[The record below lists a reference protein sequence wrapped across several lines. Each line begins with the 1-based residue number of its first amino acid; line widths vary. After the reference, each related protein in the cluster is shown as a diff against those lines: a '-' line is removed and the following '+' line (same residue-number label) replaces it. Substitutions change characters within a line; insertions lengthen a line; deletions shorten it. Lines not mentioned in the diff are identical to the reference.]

1 MEDFRSRAGCSHN
14 DMLWGEEKKDL
25 FGSATADR
33 ANQIGT
39 ENAAS
44 ATSITCEEVTQIEDL
59 ELEELRD
66 SNDGFATTRHKLQ
79 FSGAGWGFLMEQHYD
94 ELYEAFRSST
104 AKALGLSETDVFGIC
119 FSVGSL
125 VAHFSIRHPI
135 SMLGMD
141 INQALIKYDYA
152 VVWALYRRGG
162 EKYGTPQ
169 LINTGNPLA
178 SPAPTKKIKR
188 DNEDGQP
195 MENNA
200 KEDISQY
207 IATPST
213 AREIRQNKDNIVVG
227 GSPTHSSTHKMSFS
241 GASWGSI
248 LKEHMEEIQ
257 KAIEHDVS
265 DATGI
270 PGKFQTRLCFEEE
283 KLIVIFTATYENN
296 EGSPIINRQLS
307 EHEYQHI
314 RNIYKKKNDGATS
327 RFKNKEQE
335 NSELTQ
341 KKRFSGTQNAAHDL
355 PTLQWA
361 TQIPENPSTKNAVTI
376 ITPRRILLGGNRTVE
391 SAMPVET
398 MIVTENYHQDSVVT
412 HHRVQFDGDDWDA
425 VLERKRATLCEAFD
439 AEVCGAVG
447 IPRGSVVDVEFTLG
461 SLSVAFGVRHA
472 PSLSKRDVDKRL
484 DECNFAEVWRLYDR
498 RNDGQ
503 QTGDAVGDA
512 VPRTGASE
520 ELPVLRASEELP
532 VLRGYE
538 ELPRTSS
545 KTQSATKMSFVRGDY
560 SRSAVSVVKPR
571 LSMLGGHHEE
581 SAVPIENVMTSNYEE
596 ELVVTRH
603 RVQFDGD
610 DWDAVLERKRAALC
624 EAFDADVCG
633 AVDIP
638 RGSVVDLE
646 FKSGGLFAEFG
657 VRHAPSLRK
666 RDVDKRLARCEFR
679 RTWELY
685 EPRNLMMIK
694 DEPVGGGGVA
704 DGVVAPEDPVVTRHR
719 VQFDGDDWDV
729 VLERKRAALCEAFD
743 ADVCGAV
750 GIPRGSVVDVE
761 FTLGSLSV
769 AFGVRHAPS
778 LSKRDVDKRLD
789 ECNFAEVWR
798 LYDRRN
804 DGQQTGDAVGDAV
817 PRTGASEELP
827 VLRASEELPVL
838 RGYEELPRT
847 SSKTQSATKMSFV
860 RGDYSR
866 SAVSVVKPRLSMLGG
881 HHEESAVPIE
891 NVMTSNYEEELVV
904 TRHRVQFD
912 GDDWDAV
919 LERKRAALCEAFDAD
934 VCGAVDIP
942 RGSVVDLEFK
952 SGGLFAEFGVRH
964 APSLR
969 KRDVDKRLARCE
981 FRRTWELYEPR
992 NLMMIKDEP
1001 VGGGGV
1007 ADGVVAPEDP
1017 VVTRHRVQFDGDDWD
1032 AVLERKR
1039 AALCEAFDADV
1050 CGAVGIPRGSV
1061 VDVEFTLG
1069 SLSVA
1074 FGVRHAP
1081 SLSKRDVDKR
1091 LDECNFAEVWR
1102 LYDRRNDGQQTGD
1115 AVGDAVPRTGASE
1128 ELPVL
1133 RASEELP
1140 VLRGY
1145 EELPRTSSKT
1155 QSATKMSFVRGDYS
1169 RSVVS
1174 VVKPR
1179 LSMLGGHHEESAVP
1193 IENVMTSNY
1202 EEELVV
1208 TRHRVQFDGDDWD
1221 AVLERKRA
1229 ALCEAFDADVCG
1241 AVDIPRGSVVDLEFK
1256 SGGLFAEFGVRHAPS
1271 LRKRDVDKRL
1281 ARCEFRRTWELYEPR
1296 NLMMIKDEP
1305 VGGGGVA
1312 DGVVAPEDPVVTRH
1326 RVQFDGDDWDVVLER
1341 KRAALCEAFDAD
1353 VCGAVGIPRGSV
1365 VDVEFT
1371 LGSLSVAFGVRHAP
1385 SLSKRDVDKRL
1396 DECNFAEV
1404 WRLYD
1409 RRNDGQQTGDA
1420 VGDAVPRTGA
1430 SEELPVLRAS
1440 EELPVLR
1447 GYEELPRTS
1456 SKTQSAT
1463 KMSFVRGDYSRSVVS
1478 VVKPRLSMLGGHH
1491 EESAVPIEN
1500 VMTSNYE
1507 EELVVTRHRV
1517 QFDGDD
1523 WDAVLERKRAA
1534 LCEAFDAD
1542 VCGAVD
1548 IPRGSV
1554 VDLEFKSG
1562 GLFAEFGVR
1571 HAPSLRKRDVDKRLA
1586 RCEFRRTWELY
1597 EPRNL
1602 MMIKDEPVG
1611 GGGVADGVV
1620 APEDP
1625 VVTRHRVQFDGDD
1638 WDVVLERK
1646 RAALCEAFD
1655 ADVCGA
1661 VGIPRGSVVDVEFT
1675 LGSLSVAF
1683 GVRHAPSLS
1692 KRDVDKRLDECN
1704 FAEVWRLY
1712 DRRNDGQQTGDAVG
1726 DAVPR
1731 TGASEELPVLRASE
1745 ELPVLRGYEELPRT
1759 SSKTQSATK
1768 MSFVRGDYSRSVVS
1782 VVKPRLSMLGG
1793 HHEESAVPIENVMTS
1808 NYEEELV
1815 VTRHRV
1821 QFDGDDWDAV
1831 LERKRAA
1838 LCEAFD
1844 ADVCGAVDIPRGSV
1858 VDLEFKSGGLFAEF
1872 GVRHAPSLRKRD
1884 VDKRLARCEF
1894 RRTWELYEPRNLM
1907 MIKDEPVGGGGVADG
1922 VVAPEDPVVTRHRVQ
1937 FDGDD
1942 WDAVLERK
1950 RAALCEAFDADVCGA
1965 VDIPRGSVVDLEFKS
1980 GGLFAEFGV
1989 RHAPSLRKRDVD
2001 KRLARCEFRRTWE
2014 LYEPRNLMMIKDE
2027 PVGGGG
2033 VADGVVAPED
2043 PVVTR
2048 HRVQFDGDDWDA
2060 VLERKRAA
2068 LCEAFD
2074 ADVCGAVGIPR
2085 GSVVDV
2091 EFTLGSL
2098 SVAFGVRHAPSL
2110 SKRDVDKRLDECN
2123 FAEVWRLYDRRND
2136 GQQTGDAVGDAVPRT
2151 GASEELPVL
2160 RASEELPV
2168 LRGYEELPRT
2178 SSKTQSATKMS
2189 FVRGDY
2195 SRSAVSVVKPRLS
2208 MLGGHHE
2215 ESAVPIEN
2223 VMTSNYE
2230 EELVVT
2236 RHRVQ
2241 FDGDDWDAVLERK
2254 RAALCEAFDADV
2266 CGAVDIPRGSVVDLE
2281 FKSGGLFAEFG
2292 VRHAPSLRKRDVD
2305 KRLARCEFR
2314 RTWELYEP
2322 RNLMMIK
2329 DEPVG
2334 GGGVADGVVAPED
2347 PVVTRHRVQF
2357 DGDDWDVVLERKR
2370 AALCEAFDA
2379 DVCGAV
2385 GIPRGSVVDVEFTLG
2400 SLSVAFGVRH
2410 APSLSKRDVD
2420 KRLDECNF
2428 AEVWRLYDRRND
2440 GQQTGDAVGD
2450 AVPRTGASDSMLPVL
2465 HAAEYR
2471 DAISPRL
2478 QSCDAVLPVLSA
2490 AEYRDASLSRLQS
2503 CDAVLPVLSAAEYR
2517 DAISP
2522 RLQSCDAVLPVLYAA
2537 EYRDASLSRLQSCDA
2552 VLPVLSAAEYRDA
2565 SLSRLQSCDA
2575 VLPVLHAAEYR
2586 DASSPMLLSYASV
2599 LPALSAAEYRDAS
2612 LSRLQSCDAV
2622 LPVLSAAEYRDA
2634 SLSRLQSCDAVLP
2647 VLYAAEYRDASLSRL
2662 QSCDAVLPV
2671 LHSAEYRNED
2681 PVVTRHRVQFDGDD
2695 WDAVLERK
2703 RATLCE
2709 AFDADVCG
2717 AVGIPRGSV
2726 VDVEFTLGSLSVAFG
2741 VRHAPSLSKRDVD
2754 KRLDECNFAEV
2765 WRLYDRRNDGQQTG
2779 DAVGDAVP
2787 RTGASDSM
2795 LPVLHAAEY
2804 RDAISPRL
2812 QSCDAVLPVL
2822 SAAEGCSFVRKSP
2835 VGIQGVAVP
2844 LRIMEDVQ
2852 SAGLQSADVVDS
2864 LFRKKDGLVD
2874 REDENRHF
2882 SHSVEPSKLF
2892 AVYRIGFLGKG
2903 WRSVVDKHLSRLKD
2917 CFLYDLSDI
2926 SKFVP
2931 RSVEGV
2937 SCSSSGDVVVTVLLE
2952 HLSSLSQNEVLRMLD
2967 DAPFLSMWRLHDEC
2981 IAEGSVGR
2989 TTTFHRVG
2997 FVGADWS
3004 SKINGDLVGAAFVK
3018 DVVEVLHVRP
3028 EDVRIAGYYVSENLV
3043 IDFYVEHSDS
3053 ISEGQIDELLNA
3065 TMFENVWEVY
3075 RRERGPVMQEL
3086 QPLRVT
3092 PRQAKIR
3099 ANLSKIPK
3107 SVAARQHH
3115 GLYVNNLVGYPR
3127 PGLRYRQPR
3136 TDLKQCP
3143 SVPEEPLYVPHEKH
3157 LPTWDRGVELPN
3169 VALSSRA
3176 MPWPLRTD
3184 YSKAQQQ
3191 RRVNLNEVSE
3201 VLGLQRQ
3208 QGSQLQPESAD
3219 IPNACLGSSHQESGS
3234 TRRGESRDRLH
3245 QYRERIR
3252 RLRPK

>member
-307 EHEYQHI
+307 EHDYQHI

-520 ELPVLRASEELP
+520 ELPVLR
-532 VLRGYE
+532 GYE

-560 SRSAVSVVKPR
+560 SRSVVSVVKPR

-719 VQFDGDDWDV
+719 VQFDGDDWDA

-838 RGYEELPRT
+838 RASEELPVLRRYEEFPRT

-866 SAVSVVKPRLSMLGG
+866 SVVSVVKPRLSMLGG

-1430 SEELPVLRAS
+1430 SEELPVLRGY

-1447 GYEELPRTS
+1447 DTRS
-1456 SKTQSAT
+1456 STHLVENA
-1463 KMSFVRGDYSRSVVS
+1463 VRD
-1478 VVKPRLSMLGGHH
+1478 K
-1491 EESAVPIEN
+1491 N
-1500 VMTSNYE
+1500 VFCT
-1507 EELVVTRHRV
+1507 
-1517 QFDGDD
+1517 
-1523 WDAVLERKRAA
+1523 
-1534 LCEAFDAD
+1534 
-1542 VCGAVD
+1542 
-1548 IPRGSV
+1548 
-1554 VDLEFKSG
+1554 
-1562 GLFAEFGVR
+1562 
-1571 HAPSLRKRDVDKRLA
+1571 
-1586 RCEFRRTWELY
+1586 
-1597 EPRNL
+1597 
-1602 MMIKDEPVG
+1602 
-1611 GGGVADGVV
+1611 
-1620 APEDP
+1620 
-1625 VVTRHRVQFDGDD
+1625 
-1638 WDVVLERK
+1638 
-1646 RAALCEAFD
+1646 
-1655 ADVCGA
+1655 
-1661 VGIPRGSVVDVEFT
+1661 
-1675 LGSLSVAF
+1675 
-1683 GVRHAPSLS
+1683 
-1692 KRDVDKRLDECN
+1692 
-1704 FAEVWRLY
+1704 WRLFSVS
-1712 DRRNDGQQTGDAVG
+1712 RQCGEA
-1726 DAVPR
+1726 
-1731 TGASEELPVLRASE
+1731 ASE
-1745 ELPVLRGYEELPRT
+1745 
-1759 SSKTQSATK
+1759 
-1768 MSFVRGDYSRSVVS
+1768 
-1782 VVKPRLSMLGG
+1782 
-1793 HHEESAVPIENVMTS
+1793 
-1808 NYEEELV
+1808 
-1815 VTRHRV
+1815 
-1821 QFDGDDWDAV
+1821 
-1831 LERKRAA
+1831 
-1838 LCEAFD
+1838 
-1844 ADVCGAVDIPRGSV
+1844 
-1858 VDLEFKSGGLFAEF
+1858 
-1872 GVRHAPSLRKRD
+1872 HAG
-1884 VDKRLARCEF
+1884 
-1894 RRTWELYEPRNLM
+1894 W
-1907 MIKDEPVGGGGVADG
+1907 
-1922 VVAPEDPVVTRHRVQ
+1922 AP
-1937 FDGDD
+1937 
-1942 WDAVLERK
+1942 
-1950 RAALCEAFDADVCGA
+1950 
-1965 VDIPRGSVVDLEFKS
+1965 
-1980 GGLFAEFGV
+1980 
-1989 RHAPSLRKRDVD
+1989 
-2001 KRLARCEFRRTWE
+2001 
-2014 LYEPRNLMMIKDE
+2014 
-2027 PVGGGG
+2027 
-2033 VADGVVAPED
+2033 
-2043 PVVTR
+2043 
-2048 HRVQFDGDDWDA
+2048 
-2060 VLERKRAA
+2060 
-2068 LCEAFD
+2068 
-2074 ADVCGAVGIPR
+2074 
-2085 GSVVDV
+2085 
-2091 EFTLGSL
+2091 
-2098 SVAFGVRHAPSL
+2098 
-2110 SKRDVDKRLDECN
+2110 
-2123 FAEVWRLYDRRND
+2123 
-2136 GQQTGDAVGDAVPRT
+2136 
-2151 GASEELPVL
+2151 
-2160 RASEELPV
+2160 
-2168 LRGYEELPRT
+2168 
-2178 SSKTQSATKMS
+2178 
-2189 FVRGDY
+2189 
-2195 SRSAVSVVKPRLS
+2195 
-2208 MLGGHHE
+2208 
-2215 ESAVPIEN
+2215 
-2223 VMTSNYE
+2223 
-2230 EELVVT
+2230 
-2236 RHRVQ
+2236 
-2241 FDGDDWDAVLERK
+2241 
-2254 RAALCEAFDADV
+2254 
-2266 CGAVDIPRGSVVDLE
+2266 
-2281 FKSGGLFAEFG
+2281 
-2292 VRHAPSLRKRDVD
+2292 
-2305 KRLARCEFR
+2305 
-2314 RTWELYEP
+2314 
-2322 RNLMMIK
+2322 
-2329 DEPVG
+2329 
-2334 GGGVADGVVAPED
+2334 
-2347 PVVTRHRVQF
+2347 
-2357 DGDDWDVVLERKR
+2357 
-2370 AALCEAFDA
+2370 
-2379 DVCGAV
+2379 
-2385 GIPRGSVVDVEFTLG
+2385 
-2400 SLSVAFGVRH
+2400 
-2410 APSLSKRDVD
+2410 
-2420 KRLDECNF
+2420 
-2428 AEVWRLYDRRND
+2428 
-2440 GQQTGDAVGD
+2440 
-2450 AVPRTGASDSMLPVL
+2450 
-2465 HAAEYR
+2465 
-2471 DAISPRL
+2471 
-2478 QSCDAVLPVLSA
+2478 
-2490 AEYRDASLSRLQS
+2490 
-2503 CDAVLPVLSAAEYR
+2503 
-2517 DAISP
+2517 
-2522 RLQSCDAVLPVLYAA
+2522 
-2537 EYRDASLSRLQSCDA
+2537 
-2552 VLPVLSAAEYRDA
+2552 
-2565 SLSRLQSCDA
+2565 
-2575 VLPVLHAAEYR
+2575 
-2586 DASSPMLLSYASV
+2586 
-2599 LPALSAAEYRDAS
+2599 
-2612 LSRLQSCDAV
+2612 
-2622 LPVLSAAEYRDA
+2622 
-2634 SLSRLQSCDAVLP
+2634 
-2647 VLYAAEYRDASLSRL
+2647 
-2662 QSCDAVLPV
+2662 
-2671 LHSAEYRNED
+2671 
-2681 PVVTRHRVQFDGDD
+2681 
-2695 WDAVLERK
+2695 
-2703 RATLCE
+2703 
-2709 AFDADVCG
+2709 
-2717 AVGIPRGSV
+2717 
-2726 VDVEFTLGSLSVAFG
+2726 
-2741 VRHAPSLSKRDVD
+2741 
-2754 KRLDECNFAEV
+2754 
-2765 WRLYDRRNDGQQTG
+2765 
-2779 DAVGDAVP
+2779 
-2787 RTGASDSM
+2787 
-2795 LPVLHAAEY
+2795 
-2804 RDAISPRL
+2804 
-2812 QSCDAVLPVL
+2812 
-2822 SAAEGCSFVRKSP
+2822 
-2835 VGIQGVAVP
+2835 
-2844 LRIMEDVQ
+2844 
-2852 SAGLQSADVVDS
+2852 
-2864 LFRKKDGLVD
+2864 
-2874 REDENRHF
+2874 
-2882 SHSVEPSKLF
+2882 
-2892 AVYRIGFLGKG
+2892 
-2903 WRSVVDKHLSRLKD
+2903 
-2917 CFLYDLSDI
+2917 
-2926 SKFVP
+2926 
-2931 RSVEGV
+2931 
-2937 SCSSSGDVVVTVLLE
+2937 
-2952 HLSSLSQNEVLRMLD
+2952 
-2967 DAPFLSMWRLHDEC
+2967 
-2981 IAEGSVGR
+2981 
-2989 TTTFHRVG
+2989 
-2997 FVGADWS
+2997 
-3004 SKINGDLVGAAFVK
+3004 
-3018 DVVEVLHVRP
+3018 
-3028 EDVRIAGYYVSENLV
+3028 
-3043 IDFYVEHSDS
+3043 
-3053 ISEGQIDELLNA
+3053 
-3065 TMFENVWEVY
+3065 
-3075 RRERGPVMQEL
+3075 
-3086 QPLRVT
+3086 
-3092 PRQAKIR
+3092 
-3099 ANLSKIPK
+3099 
-3107 SVAARQHH
+3107 
-3115 GLYVNNLVGYPR
+3115 
-3127 PGLRYRQPR
+3127 
-3136 TDLKQCP
+3136 
-3143 SVPEEPLYVPHEKH
+3143 
-3157 LPTWDRGVELPN
+3157 
-3169 VALSSRA
+3169 
-3176 MPWPLRTD
+3176 
-3184 YSKAQQQ
+3184 
-3191 RRVNLNEVSE
+3191 
-3201 VLGLQRQ
+3201 
-3208 QGSQLQPESAD
+3208 
-3219 IPNACLGSSHQESGS
+3219 
-3234 TRRGESRDRLH
+3234 
-3245 QYRERIR
+3245 
-3252 RLRPK
+3252 